1 MTDLP
6 RPRIPSL
13 AALAAAAALLAACA
27 STPDPGASRSV
38 SPAAAVGTTWE
49 WRGTAT
55 PAGEYQ
61 PTVART
67 YQLRLRDDGVAH
79 IESDCNFARAR
90 YEISE
95 GRIRFGP
102 LSTSR
107 QGCGVPSLGDLFI
120 SDVTRAEAFYAQSGY
135 LYLALPG
142 DAGQIRFVPAPFWPP
157 YDWTW

>member
-1 MTDLP
+1 MT
-6 RPRIPSL
+6 RPRIRTL
-13 AALAAAAALLAACA
+13 AALAAATALLAACA
-27 STPDPGASRSV
+27 TAPDPRAARST
-38 SPAAAVGTTWE
+38 SPAVAVGSWE

-67 YQLRLRDDGVAH
+67 YQLRLRSDGVAH

-95 GRIRFGP
+95 GRIKFGP

-107 QGCGVPSLGDLFI
+107 QGCTPPSLGDVFI
-120 SDVTRAEAFYAQSGY
+120 SDVTRSDAFYVQSGY
-135 LYLALPG
+135 LYLDLPR
-142 DAGQIRFVPAPFWPP
+142 DSGQMRFVPAPFWPP